1 LQLYNFILLYLKVI
15 LLLIGKNMKKELLIL
30 LMSVTFLF
38 AFSACSDDANDN
50 SKANLCEEKL
60 SAPVQCEAMTNLCDE
75 RLEESI
81 QCEGITKSTGERCK
95 SKTYNACGYCSS
107 HTLQYEGEAYR
118 CYVQTTNA
126 CGYCD
131 KHSYQYVEE

>member
-30 LMSVTFLF
+30 LMSVTFLL

-50 SKANLCEEKL
+50 SKANLCEETL
-60 SAPVQCEAMTNLCDE
+60 SAPVQCEAMTNLCS
-75 RLEESI
+75 EELAESV

-95 SKTYNACGYCSS
+95 NKTYNECGFCYS
-107 HTLQYEGEAYR
+107 HADQYVGESYR
-118 CYVQTTNA
+118 CEVQTTNA
-126 CGYCD
+126 CHYCD
-131 KHSYQYVEE
+131 KHTDQYVEE